1 LFLSRDQRPAKA
13 AEMEAHFVEIPLSQI
28 SEHRPAVEAE
38 LPAAREGLVKDH
50 TGYYGLFAC
59 LF

>member
-1 LFLSRDQRPAKA
+1 
-13 AEMEAHFVEIPLSQI
+13 MEAHFVEIPLSQI